1 MKKIMTAILCL
12 LTTTTALAD
21 VVFPKVSTN
30 TEEYWYFIQ
39 MQRGMCV
46 LTVQGEGQKIVTA
59 DASKSKK
66 QTQLWKVTADGSRYK
81 FTSKGGQVLYYNYT
95 SGVLSSSRFYTQ
107 ATPPAGS
114 GYFSSFKI
122 VTTTSSEFEGYEI
135 YVDQMS
141 QSEGKTY
148 LNQNG
153 GYGAGREI
161 GCWSKGDPNNP
172 LKFIAE
178 ADMKFPDAKPAGV
191 TEVSITGTSSWKP
204 ANKHTL
210 WYTKPGTDW
219 MTSSLPIGNGQFG
232 ATILG
237 GVRRDDIQFND
248 KTLWKGHLNGI
259 VGNGSYGSYLNF
271 GHLYITTTNA
281 AASTNYRRWLDLDE
295 AKAGVAYTSG
305 GVQYE
310 REYIA
315 SYPDDVVAV
324 RYKASQ
330 SGKIN
335 TSLILFNQN
344 GVTPSYNMDGTTGVG
359 TFSGT
364 VARTSSIG
372 SVQPESY
379 YCQMR
384 VVTTG
389 GSVTA
394 SADGITVTGADEMT
408 VFLRGMTNFD
418 PSNDEYIYNATL
430 LPANVEN
437 CVKAA
442 ANKGYEAV
450 AEAHKA
456 DYKSLYDRCELTL
469 TTASNTSPTP
479 TLISAFASNQA
490 NNLLLEEIYFAYGRY
505 LLIASSRGVML
516 PNNLQ
521 GIWNNSNTPPWNA
534 DIHSN
539 INVQM
544 NYWPAEV
551 TNLSELHDC
560 FTEYIYRE
568 ACERPQWR
576 RNAKNIAGQT
586 KGWTLTTENNIYGA
600 GSNFMQN
607 YTVAN
612 AWYCMHLWQ
621 HYRYTLDTKFLLEK
635 AWPTMKTCCEYWLER
650 LVLAKDG
657 TYECPREWSPEH
669 GPGSENATAHSQ
681 QLVWD
686 LFNST
691 LLAWDELVASNIDG
705 LPSNVNS
712 FLTNLRNKFAKLDK
726 GTATEVVDGLTL
738 LREWK
743 YTSQATQAYKSH
755 RHMSHLMGVYPG
767 NQIAE
772 DIDPVIYAAARQSI
786 LTRGYGSTG
795 WSMGW
800 KINLNARIANP
811 EGCHTIITNA
821 LKLTTGGGGIYENLW
836 DAHPPFQI
844 DGNFGAC
851 AGMAEMLLQSHTG
864 KIVILPA
871 LPSVWKNG
879 EVKGLRAVNRFEVD
893 ITWKDGKAE
902 NFRIV
907 SDGGEKAIVKYPNI
921 AYDFNVTDESGNPVE
936 FEIISDNE
944 ISFATEEGAS
954 YSFRIDTSN
963 FPTRCDTISDGDYLL
978 SVPEQNLYLQQL
990 TERSG
995 NVAMTA
1001 DPAATGAVWTITGYQ
1016 SANYP
1021 SYGTNKAWEKEGKVY
1036 YIRNKEF
1043 DYGIK
1048 NRYMRTT
1055 VVNTSTLHP
1064 IYLNKVK
1071 ERFAI
1076 RSTNLDNSQNASDGW
1091 YAVTGGAPD
1100 ATSTTPQYVWLLV
1113 PHNTTGIEVVE
1124 PFVMSKNRKIFDLQ
1138 GRPSMAR
1145 KKGIYISDGRKIVV
1159 K

>member
-1 MKKIMTAILCL
+1 MKKFFTMTMLCLMCAMTA
-12 LTTTTALAD
+12 TADA
-21 VVFPKVSTN
+21 VFPKVSTD
-30 TEEYWYFIQ
+30 TQEFWYFIQ
-39 MQRGMCV
+39 MQREGAV
-46 LTVQGEGQKIVTA
+46 LTSQGEGAKLLTA
-59 DASKSKK
+59 VAAANKK
-66 QTQLWKVTADGSRYK
+66 QTQLWKVTADGSRYRL
-81 FTSKGGQVLYYNYT
+81 TTKGGQVMYYE
-95 SGVLSSSRFYTQ
+95 GDRFKT
-107 ATPPAGS
+107 AANPSAG
-114 GYFSSFKI
+114 YKAFKI
-122 VTTTSSEFEGYEI
+122 VTTTNSTYEGFEI
-135 YVDQMS
+135 NVDQLNVANA
-141 QSEGKTY
+141 Y
-148 LNQNG
+148 LNQWG
-153 GYGAGREI
+153 GAGAGKEL
-161 GCWSKGDPNNP
+161 GCWSKGDVNNP

-178 ADMKFPDAKPAGV
+178 ADMKFPDSKPADV
-191 TEVSITGTSSWKP
+191 AEVSISGTSTWKP
-204 ANKHTL
+204 TNKHTL
-210 WYTKPGTDW
+210 WYTKPGTNW

-232 ATILG
+232 CTILG

-344 GVTPSYNMDGTTGVG
+344 GVTPSYEMDGTTGVG

-364 VARTSSIG
+364 VSRSSSIG

-384 VVTTG
+384 VVTKG
-389 GSVTA
+389 GTVSA

-418 PSNDEYIYNATL
+418 PSNDEYIYNAAL

-442 ANKGYEAV
+442 ANKGYEAI
-450 AEAHKA
+450 AEAHQA

-490 NNLLLEEIYFAYGRY
+490 NNLLLEEMYFAYGRY

-551 TNLSELHDC
+551 TNLSELHLPY
-560 FTEYIYRE
+560 TEYIYRE

-650 LVLAKDG
+650 LVLASDG

-691 LLAWDELVASNIDG
+691 LLAWDEFVASNIDG

-851 AGMAEMLLQSHTG
+851 AGMAEMLLQSHTE
-864 KIVILPA
+864 KLMILPA
-871 LPSVWKNG
+871 LPAVWKDG
-879 EVKGLRAVNRFEVD
+879 EVRGLRAVGNFEVD

-902 NFRIV
+902 SFNII
-907 SDGGEKAIVKYPNI
+907 SYAGKKAVVKYPNI
-921 AYDFNVTDESGNPVE
+921 ANAYALTDESGNPIE
-936 FEIISDNE
+936 FDVISDDE
-944 ISFATEEGAS
+944 ISFATTEGAR
-954 YSFRIDTSN
+954 YSFRFDTSKLPSRYDDLADGN
-963 FPTRCDTISDGDYLL
+963 YLIRHDTDGGK
-978 SVPEQNLYLQQL
+978 LYLQQKSETTRDVAL
-990 TERSG
+990 TSDSE
-995 NVAMTA
+995 
-1001 DPAATGAVWTITGYQ
+1001 ATGAVWKVTGYN
-1016 SANYP
+1016 AADYL
-1021 SYGTNKAWEKEGKVY
+1021 SYSSYKAWEKEGKVY
-1036 YIRNKEF
+1036 FLENK
-1043 DYGIK
+1043 DYGFGIK
-1048 NRYMRTT
+1048 NYFGKS
-1055 VVNTSTLHP
+1055 VDLNASTLHP
-1064 IYLNKVK
+1064 IYLNKQTGLY
-1071 ERFAI
+1071 AI
-1076 RSTNLDNSQNASDGW
+1076 RSTNLDNNSSSNNSW
-1091 YAVTGGAPD
+1091 YGVTGDAPD
-1100 ATSTTPQYVWLLV
+1100 AKSFAEAQYCWFLE
-1113 PHNTTGIEVVE
+1113 PCDISGIEVVE
-1124 PFVMSKNRKIFDLQ
+1124 PFESGLKHKVFDLQ
-1138 GRPSMAR
+1138 GRPTMAR

>member
-1 MKKIMTAILCL
+1 MTMLCL
-12 LTTTTALAD
+12 LCAMTATAD

-114 GYFSSFKI
+114 DYFSSFKI

-178 ADMKFPDAKPAGV
+178 ADMKFPDSKPADV
-191 TEVSITGTSSWKP
+191 PEVSITGTSTWKP
-204 ANKHTL
+204 TNKHTL
-210 WYTKPGTDW
+210 WYTKPGTNW

-232 ATILG
+232 CTILG

-330 SGKIN
+330 IGKIN

-344 GVTPSYNMDGTTGVG
+344 GVTPSYTMDGTTGVG

-364 VARTSSIG
+364 VSRTSSIG

-379 YCQMR
+379 YCQVR

-418 PSNDEYIYNATL
+418 PSNDEYIYNAAL

-442 ANKGYEAV
+442 ANKGYEAI
-450 AEAHKA
+450 AKAHET
-456 DYKSLYDRCELTL
+456 DYKSLYDRCSLTL
-469 TTASNTSPTP
+469 STASNTTPTP
-479 TLISAFASNQA
+479 NLISAFASNQA

-516 PNNLQ
+516 PSNLQ

-851 AGMAEMLLQSHTG
+851 AGMAEMLLQSHTE
-864 KIVILPA
+864 KLMILPA
-871 LPSVWKNG
+871 LPAVWKDG
-879 EVKGLRAVNRFEVD
+879 EVRGLRAVGNFEVD

-902 NFRIV
+902 SFNII
-907 SDGGEKAIVKYPNI
+907 SYAGKKAVVKYPNI
-921 AYDFNVTDESGNPVE
+921 AIAFTLTDESGNPVE
-936 FEIISDNE
+936 FETISADE
-944 ISFATEEGAS
+944 ISFATTEGAR
-954 YSFRIDTSN
+954 YSFRYLSPRYDDLADGNYFIRHDT
-963 FPTRCDTISDGDYLL
+963 DGGK
-978 SVPEQNLYLQQL
+978 LYLQQKSETTRDVAL
-990 TERSG
+990 TSDSE
-995 NVAMTA
+995 
-1001 DPAATGAVWTITGYQ
+1001 ATGAVWKVTGYN
-1016 SANYP
+1016 AADYP
-1021 SYGTNKAWEKEGKVY
+1021 MYNSIKAWEKEGRVY
-1036 YIRNKEF
+1036 FLENKDF
-1043 DYGIK
+1043 GFGIK
-1048 NRYMRTT
+1048 NRFIKYS
-1055 VVNTSTLHP
+1055 VVNTSSLHP
-1064 IYLNKVK
+1064 IYLNKK
-1071 ERFAI
+1071 TGLYAI
-1076 RSTNLDNSQNASDGW
+1076 RATNYDNTSSYNHCW
-1091 YAVTGGAPD
+1091 YGVKLGAPD
-1100 ATSTTPQYVWLLV
+1100 AESFPDAQYCWFLE
-1113 PHNTTGIEVVE
+1113 PCSTTGIEVVE
-1124 PFVMSKNRKIFDLQ
+1124 PFPTNLNHKVFDLQ
-1138 GRPSMAR
+1138 GRPTMAR
-1145 KKGIYISDGRKIVV
+1145 QKGIYISNGRKIVV

>member
-39 MQRGMCV
+39 MQRGEAV
-46 LTVQGEGQKIVTA
+46 LTAQGEGQNLKTA
-59 DASKSKK
+59 VAAKSKK
-66 QTQLWKVTADGSRYK
+66 QTQLWKVTASGNRYQL
-81 FTSKGGQVLYYNYT
+81 TSKGGQVLYYV
-95 SGVLSSSRFYTQ
+95 SGDRFKT
-107 ATPPAGS
+107 AASPST
-114 GYFSSFKI
+114 GYRAFQI
-122 VTTTSSEFEGYEI
+122 VKSTNSEFDGYEI
-135 YVDQMS
+135 YVDQLGVS
-141 QSEGKTY
+141 RAY
-148 LNQNG
+148 LNQWG
-153 GYGAGREI
+153 GFGVDKEL
-161 GCWSKGDPNNP
+161 GCWDKGDPNNP
-172 LKFIAE
+172 LQFVAE
-178 ADMKFPDAKPAGV
+178 DDMKFPDVKPADV
-191 TEVSITGTSSWKP
+191 KEVSISGTTTWKP

-210 WYTKPGTDW
+210 WYNAPGTVW

-237 GVRRDDIQFND
+237 GVKRDDVQFND
-248 KTLWKGHLNGI
+248 KTLWRGHLNGI
-259 VGNGSYGSYLNF
+259 VGTGSFGSYLNF
-271 GHLYITTTNA
+271 GHLYITTNNA
-281 AASTNYRRWLDLDE
+281 ATSTNYRRWLDIDE

-305 GVQYE
+305 GVNYE

-315 SYPDDVVAV
+315 SYPDDVVAI

-335 TSLILFNQN
+335 TSLILYNPN
-344 GVTPSYNMDGTTGVG
+344 GVTPTYTMDGSTGIG

-372 SVQPESY
+372 SVKPESF
-379 YCQMR
+379 YCQIR

-394 SADGITVTGADEMT
+394 SADGITVTDADEMV

-418 PSNDEYIYNATL
+418 PSNDEYIYDAAL

-442 ANKGYEAV
+442 ANKGYEAI
-450 AEAHKA
+450 AKAHET
-456 DYKSLYDRCELTL
+456 DYKSLYDRCSLTL
-469 TTASNTSPTP
+469 TTAQNTQT
-479 TLISAFASNQA
+479 TLSLINAFANNQA
-490 NNLLLEEIYFAYGRY
+490 NNLLLEEMYFAYGRY
-505 LLIASSRGVML
+505 LLISSSRGVAL

-521 GIWNNSNTPPWNA
+521 GIWNNSNNPPWYS

-551 TNLSELHDC
+551 TNLSELHRC
-560 FTEYIYRE
+560 FTDYIHRE

-576 RNAKNIAGQT
+576 RNAKDRAGQT
-586 KGWTLTTENNIYGA
+586 RGWTLLTENNIYGA
-600 GSNFMQN
+600 GGNFAPT
-607 YTVAN
+607 YYIAN

-635 AWPTMKTCCEYWLER
+635 AWPTMKSCCEFWLDR

-657 TYECPREWSPEH
+657 TYECPNEYSPEH
-669 GPGSENATAHSQ
+669 GPTENATAHSQ

-691 LLAWDELVASNIDG
+691 LAAYDEMQKRNVSGI
-705 LPSNVNS
+705 PNVNS

-726 GTATEVVDGLTL
+726 GTATEVVNGQTL

-743 YTSQATQAYKSH
+743 YTSQATQDYRNH
-755 RHMSHLMGVYPG
+755 RHMSHLMGLHPG
-767 NQIAE
+767 YQIAE
-772 DIDPVIYAAARQSI
+772 DIDPVIYEAAKQSV

-800 KINLNARIANP
+800 KINLNARIGNAD
-811 EGCHTIITNA
+811 GCHTIITNA
-821 LKLTTGGGGIYENLW
+821 LKLTWNTNNSQSGGIYENLW
-836 DAHPPFQI
+836 DTHTPFQI

-851 AGMAEMLLQSHTG
+851 AGMAEMLMQSHTG

-902 NFRIV
+902 NFRII

-963 FPTRCDTISDGDYLL
+963 LPTRCDTISDGDYLL

-1021 SYGTNKAWEKEGKVY
+1021 SYGTYKAWEKEGKVY

-1124 PFVMSKNRKIFDLQ
+1124 PFVMSTNRKIFDLQ

>member
-1 MKKIMTAILCL
+1 MKKFFTMTMLCL
-12 LTTTTALAD
+12 LSAMTATAD
-21 VVFPKVSTN
+21 AVFPKVSTD
-30 TEEYWYFIQ
+30 TQEFWYFIQ
-39 MQRGMCV
+39 MQCEGAV
-46 LTVQGEGQKIVTA
+46 LTSQGEGAKLLTA
-59 DASKSKK
+59 VAAANKK
-66 QTQLWKVTADGSRYK
+66 QTQLWKVTADGSRYRL
-81 FTSKGGQVLYYNYT
+81 TTKGGQVMYYE
-95 SGVLSSSRFYTQ
+95 GDRFKT
-107 ATPPAGS
+107 AANPSAG
-114 GYFSSFKI
+114 YKAFKI
-122 VTTTSSEFEGYEI
+122 VTTTNSGYEGFEI
-135 YVDQMS
+135 NVDQL
-141 QSEGKTY
+141 GVARAY
-148 LNQNG
+148 LNQWG
-153 GYGAGREI
+153 GAGAGKEL
-161 GCWSKGDPNNP
+161 GCWDKGDVNNP

-178 ADMKFPDAKPAGV
+178 ADMKFPDSKPADV
-191 TEVSITGTSSWKP
+191 AEVKITGTTSWKP
-204 ANKHTL
+204 ENKHTL
-210 WYTKPGTDW
+210 WYTNPGTTW
-219 MTSSLPIGNGQFG
+219 MTSALPIGNGQFG

-237 GVRRDDIQFND
+237 GVHRDDIQFND
-248 KTLWKGHLNGI
+248 KTLWRGHLNGI
-259 VGNGSYGSYLNF
+259 VGTGSFGSYLNF

-295 AKAGVAYTSG
+295 AKAGVGYTSG

-330 SGKIN
+330 GGKIN
-335 TSLILFNQN
+335 TSLILYNPN
-344 GVTPSYNMDGTTGVG
+344 GVTPTYNMDGTKGVG

-384 VVTTG
+384 VVTKG
-389 GSVTA
+389 GTVSA

-418 PSNDEYIYNATL
+418 PSNDEYIYNAAL
-430 LPANVEN
+430 LPAKVEN

-442 ANKGYEAV
+442 ANKGYEAI

-469 TTASNTSPTP
+469 TTASNTTPTP
-479 TLISAFASNQA
+479 TLISAFASSPA
-490 NNLLLEEIYFAYGRY
+490 NNLLLEEMYFAYGRY
-505 LLIASSRGVML
+505 LLIASSRGVAL

-521 GIWNNSNTPPWNA
+521 GIWNNSNSPAWYS

-576 RNAKNIAGQT
+576 RNAKDRAGQSR
-586 KGWTLTTENNIYGA
+586 GWTLLTENNIYGS
-600 GSNFMQN
+600 GGNFAPT
-607 YTVAN
+607 YYIAN

-635 AWPTMKTCCEYWLER
+635 AWPTMKSCCEFWLDR
-650 LVLAKDG
+650 LKLAKDD
-657 TYECPREWSPEH
+657 TYECPNEYSPEQ
-669 GPGSENATAHSQ
+669 GPTENATAHSQ

-743 YTSQATQAYKSH
+743 YTSQATQDYRNH

-800 KINLNARIANP
+800 KINLNARIGNA

-821 LKLTTGGGGIYENLW
+821 LKLTWVTSTAQSGGIYENLW

-851 AGMAEMLLQSHTG
+851 AGMAEMLLQSHTE
-864 KIVILPA
+864 KLMILPA

-879 EVKGLRAVNRFEVD
+879 EVRGLRAVGNFEVD

-902 NFRIV
+902 SFNII
-907 SDGGEKAIVKYPNI
+907 SYAGKKAVVKYPNI
-921 AYDFNVTDESGNPVE
+921 AIAFTLTDESGNPVE
-936 FEIISDNE
+936 FETISADE
-944 ISFATEEGAS
+944 ISFATTEGAR
-954 YSFRIDTSN
+954 YSFRYLSPRYDDLADGNYFIRHDT
-963 FPTRCDTISDGDYLL
+963 DGGK
-978 SVPEQNLYLQQL
+978 LYLQQKSETTRDVAL
-990 TERSG
+990 TSDSE
-995 NVAMTA
+995 
-1001 DPAATGAVWTITGYQ
+1001 ATGAVWKVTGYN
-1016 SANYP
+1016 AADYP
-1021 SYGTNKAWEKEGKVY
+1021 MYNSIKAWEKEGRVY
-1036 YIRNKEF
+1036 FLENKDF
-1043 DYGIK
+1043 GFGIK
-1048 NRYMRTT
+1048 NRFIKYS
-1055 VVNTSTLHP
+1055 VVNTSSLHP
-1064 IYLNKVK
+1064 IYLNKK
-1071 ERFAI
+1071 TGLYAI
-1076 RSTNLDNSQNASDGW
+1076 RATNYDNTSSYNHCW
-1091 YAVTGGAPD
+1091 YGVKLGEPD
-1100 ATSTTPQYVWLLV
+1100 AESFPDAQYCWFLE
-1113 PHNTTGIEVVE
+1113 PCSTTGIEVVE
-1124 PFVMSKNRKIFDLQ
+1124 PFPTNLNRKVFDLQ
-1138 GRPSMAR
+1138 GRPTMAR
-1145 KKGIYISDGRKIVV
+1145 QKGIYISNGRKIVV